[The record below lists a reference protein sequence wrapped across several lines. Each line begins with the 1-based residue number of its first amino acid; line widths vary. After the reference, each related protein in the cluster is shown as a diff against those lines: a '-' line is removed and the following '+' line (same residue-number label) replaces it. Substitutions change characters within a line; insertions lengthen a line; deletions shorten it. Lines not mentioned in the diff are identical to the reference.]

1 VVSRANIHAAAPP
14 SATMNSRRG
23 MRIVMSPSPWGSKP
37 REDNVSGAV
46 KLFKIA
52 HNELDATICEGTRR
66 VGESRCM
73 DWIKPVNR
81 RGLLAEV
88 PVGTSADLGR
98 GISGRPTF

>member
-1 VVSRANIHAAAPP
+1 LAINLKSVAALGITVPLALSARADDAL
-14 SATMNSRRG
+14 
-23 MRIVMSPSPWGSKP
+23 
-37 REDNVSGAV
+37 

-88 PVGTSADLGR
+88 P
-98 GISGRPTF
+98 

>member
-1 VVSRANIHAAAPP
+1 MVSRANIHAAAPP

-37 REDNVSGAV
+37 REDNVSGAL

-73 DWIKPVNR
+73 ELDKPVNR

-88 PVGTSADLGR
+88 PSER
-98 GISGRPTF
+98 WRPKLC

>member
-37 REDNVSGAV
+37 REDNVSGAL

-73 DWIKPVNR
+73 ELDKTR
-81 RGLLAEV
+81 
-88 PVGTSADLGR
+88 
-98 GISGRPTF
+98 

>member
-37 REDNVSGAV
+37 CEDNVSGAL

-88 PVGTSADLGR
+88 P
-98 GISGRPTF
+98 

>member
-1 VVSRANIHAAAPP
+1 
-14 SATMNSRRG
+14 M
-23 MRIVMSPSPWGSKP
+23 
-37 REDNVSGAV
+37 SGAL

-88 PVGTSADLGR
+88 P
-98 GISGRPTF
+98 